1 MTAAR
6 RVRRFLGRDDG
17 TTAAEYAVL
26 LALIVLATAAAMWA
40 LGPAA
45 GDQVCAVGAAVGTP
59 IDP

>member
-1 MTAAR
+1 MAVGKW
-6 RVRRFLGRDDG
+6 VRQFLGRDDG

-45 GDQVCAVGAAVGTP
+45 GAQVGAVGTAVGTP
-59 IDP
+59 ADP

>member
-1 MTAAR
+1 MAAR
-6 RVRRFLGRDDG
+6 KWARRFLGRDDG

-45 GDQVCAVGAAVGTP
+45 GDQVGAVGTAVGTP
-59 IDP
+59 ADP